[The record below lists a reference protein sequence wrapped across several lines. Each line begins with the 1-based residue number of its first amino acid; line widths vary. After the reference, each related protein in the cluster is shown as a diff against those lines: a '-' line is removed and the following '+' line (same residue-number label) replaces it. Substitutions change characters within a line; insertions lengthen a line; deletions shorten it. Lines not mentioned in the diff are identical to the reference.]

1 MEFRKITDQGMGR
14 YRYKWHASSLRWKQI
29 LHSHVSCFSLL
40 ALLLNVFCLSLIFS
54 FSLVTGMS
62 QLGDMV
68 YIACHVSVIVQHTLP
83 FTC

>member
-40 ALLLNVFCLSLIFS
+40 ALLLKCFLSF